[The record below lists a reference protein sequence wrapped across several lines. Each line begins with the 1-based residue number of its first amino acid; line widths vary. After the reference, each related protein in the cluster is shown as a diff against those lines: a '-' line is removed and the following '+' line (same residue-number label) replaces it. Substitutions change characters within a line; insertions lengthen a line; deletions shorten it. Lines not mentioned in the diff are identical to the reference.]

1 MALLGKIKAST
12 LMETM
17 VATVLIVIIFMVS
30 SLILNNIFL
39 VSAKGKTQALK
50 NRIRMVEYQVLNEQ
64 RKLPYI
70 EEFKHWEID
79 VIKKFRGKDSILT
92 TSVRDTNTD
101 KTYIIERILE

>member
-39 VSAKGKTQALK
+39 GATKGKTQELK
-50 NRIRMVEYQVLNEQ
+50 NRIRVVEYQVLNQ
-64 RKLPYI
+64 QWKMPYA
-70 EEFKHWEID
+70 EEFNHWGIE
-79 VIKKFRGKDSILT
+79 VIKKFNGKDSILT
-92 TSVRDTNTD
+92 TSVRNTNTD
-101 KTYIIERILE
+101 KTFIIERILE